1 MTKSIFRCAFW
12 HQLLL
17 PGTCPNCC
25 AATQGV
31 GVHYLEPDGVI
42 ADLPDPNRIFRPGL
56 STFCY
61 RGKDKQLGRLFQ
73 TIILNFECDHDD
85 FSQYEGGN
93 PEEVRAHHET
103 EQSLLSFNFLSNSRK
118 KVIKLDPFNQS
129 CIGVVSG
136 EAYVIRFEPDPDR
149 LLADYPACGG
159 GVCVFV
165 GGQTIGQRAVLL
177 HLSSP
182 GMPMMYG
189 VMLGGW
195 TLGFYFALML
205 FDNLRLIFVTYQ
217 VYVFWYVLVT
227 GFISFV
233 VCYRMGPPKNQR
245 SKDLIK
251 WRLRLAAIG
260 AIFFSSAYREAT
272 TGFCIALF
280 ICYYFPRI
288 LLTRVSSL
296 YRRRFPP
303 KRRLLTVEE
312 FNDQG
317 ARKTIKA
324 LDELRDRPRMEAY
337 R

>member
-1 MTKSIFRCAFW
+1 MSDTSSKVCETQTNLCIW
-12 HQLLL
+12 HPCL

-42 ADLPDPNRIFRPGL
+42 ADLPDPNRIFRQGL

-73 TIILNFECDHDD
+73 TIILNFESDHDD
-85 FSQYEGGN
+85 FNQYEGVN

-118 KVIKLDPFNQS
+118 RVIKLDPFNQS

-159 GVCVFV
+159 SVCVFV
-165 GGQTIGQRAVLL
+165 GGHTIGQRAVLL
-177 HLSSP
+177 HLKIFSRK
-182 GMPMMYG
+182 PMMYG

-217 VYVFWYVLVT
+217 VYVFWYV
-227 GFISFV
+227 
-233 VCYRMGPPKNQR
+233 RMGPPKNQR
-245 SKDLIK
+245 SKELIN

-260 AIFFSSAYREAT
+260 AIFFSSTNREAT

-280 ICYYFPRI
+280 FCYYFPRI

-303 KRRLLTVEE
+303 KRRILTVEE
-312 FNDQG
+312 FKNQG

-324 LDELRDRPRMEAY
+324 LDELRDRPKMEAY